1 MTFKLNLD
9 LLNLKTVIR
18 SMSWSVVI
26 PTLWKSDYILDLL
39 ILLNDSNFVD
49 EIIIID
55 NNFNDRKNI
64 LQSKKIKIIE
74 QEKNIFVN
82 PAWNLGVEL
91 AKNNLVCLCND
102 DIIFDPKLFE
112 IISNQK
118 LEKQIIGCH
127 FDCFNGFSQDFH
139 LINGHSIGDGWGC
152 LLFFQKKYF
161 VPIPNSYKI
170 WCGDD
175 WLVSHFL
182 FTKSLKWPILTKMS
196 ESSNLPNL
204 NSIAIQDKVNFLKNS
219 NERDLKRISKLRTIN
234 LSKPRLFKE
243 LYFWYVSIVLKT

>member
-1 MTFKLNLD
+1 MYS
-9 LLNLKTVIR
+9 VI
-18 SMSWSVVI
+18 I
-26 PTLWKSDYILDLL
+26 PTLWKCDRLEETLIELNNNPIIGEIILIDNSGVKHDLSNLEKLNYILEEE
-39 ILLNDSNFVD
+39 NT
-49 EIIIID
+49 
-55 NNFNDRKNI
+55 
-64 LQSKKIKIIE
+64 
-74 QEKNIFVN
+74 FVN

-182 FTKSLKWPILTKMS
+182 FTKSLKWTILKKMR

-204 NSIAIQDKVNFLKNS
+204 NSISIQDKVNFLKNS